1 MHTSDPRFDMTSYS
15 VNFPIV
21 RRHGQPEAST
31 GDQAY
36 SDKEHSRDLLGP
48 DQ

>member
-1 MHTSDPRFDMTSYS
+1 MHISDPRLNMTSYS

-21 RRHGQPEAST
+21 HRYGQSQAST

>member
-1 MHTSDPRFDMTSYS
+1 MHISDPRLNMTSYS

>member
-21 RRHGQPEAST
+21 RRYGQPKAST

>member
-1 MHTSDPRFDMTSYS
+1 MQISDPRDDMTSYS

-21 RRHGQPEAST
+21 RRYGQSEASK